1 MKLTELS
8 VNRPIGITMLMLIVI
23 IFGFVSLTHLPIDL
37 MPEISYPTITISSS
51 YSNASP
57 AEVETLITR
66 PIEQALSAVPGVE
79 EINSTSSEGSS
90 RVRVSFEWGTDLD
103 AASNDIRDRL
113 DRILGR
119 LPEDVDRPMLR
130 KFDAAAFPTLIL
142 GASSDLDP
150 VQILTLIEDQV
161 KYRIE
166 RIPGVAALDVM
177 GGRNREIHVNLDV
190 HRMKALQID
199 PAHIATKLRAENLN
213 LPAGIVESGNYEL
226 RLRTPGEFQNVE
238 EISELVIGEQG
249 GSLIRLKDIA
259 EVVDLWEKA
268 RSIIR
273 INGKPGVRIMINK
286 QSGSNTVGVARAVL
300 EEVEKINEELPQ
312 LGLSPIIDSS
322 KYIERSI
329 DNVSNS
335 AIYGGLL
342 AVIILQFFLANLA
355 STSIIAIAIPVSII
369 ATFALMYYFQFTLNI
384 MSLGGVALGIGML
397 VDNSIVV
404 LENIYRY
411 REKGLAMKEA
421 AIKGSSEVA
430 MPVLASTT
438 TTVVIFLPLLF
449 IKGMTGIMFKQLA
462 YVVAFSLFCSLAVS
476 LTMVPMLSS
485 QFLSM
490 KNSKTRKSL
499 TKKTSDLIVGSILKF
514 HSAGL
519 ALVLS
524 WRKVTVL
531 LLGVLVAISFIM
543 FKNISTELMPSADE
557 GEVRVTLELEQGTRL
572 SLAERI
578 FLKAE
583 KIVTAAVPEAETI
596 FLNAGGGRRSVGV
609 SNGNFRIPLVEIN
622 KRDRSTAEIA
632 ANLRRD
638 LVGIP
643 GAKVRVREGQG
654 FFMLRM
660 GSGDGEKIQIQIRG
674 YDIQTADELAQA
686 LEEVLLTVDGITDVQ
701 LSRDKGIPERL
712 VIIDRMKAADQRLSI
727 SKIASFLETMMSG
740 RTAGYL
746 RDGGDEYAIRIQAA
760 DAELMK
766 LEEILDMR
774 ITNTKGQQVM
784 LRNVAQI
791 KSQLGPT
798 VIERRDQERI
808 VNVSANIEGRPV
820 GFVIEDVQQKLR
832 EIPKPANFALVM
844 AGDYEEQQES
854 FNDLKFSFILAILLV
869 YMVMAVQYESIYD
882 PIIVMT
888 TVPLALV
895 GVIPVLL
902 LTGTT
907 LNIQSFIGC
916 IMLGGIVVNNSIL
929 LVDHINDL
937 RHADNRP
944 LIEAVKEAAS
954 DRCRPIL
961 MTALTTILGLLPL
974 ALGVGEGGEMQA
986 PMARAV
992 IGGLMFSTFVS
1003 LFIIPLIYIEFDKTF
1018 AFYQDNS
1025 TKGNRHA

>member
-1 MKLTELS
+1 MKLAELS

-23 IFGFVSLTHLPIDL
+23 IFGFISLTHLPIDL
-37 MPEISYPTITISSS
+37 MPEITYPTITITSS

-57 AEVETLITR
+57 VEVETLITR
-66 PIEQALSAVPGVE
+66 PIEQALAAVPGVE
-79 EINSTSSEGSS
+79 EINSSSSEGSS

-113 DRILGR
+113 DRMLGR

-130 KFDAAAFPTLIL
+130 KFDAAAFPILIL

-150 VQILTLIEDQV
+150 VQILALIEDQV

-226 RLRTPGEFQNVE
+226 RLRTPGEFQSVE
-238 EISELVIGEQG
+238 QISELIIGEQG

-273 INGKPGVRIMINK
+273 INGKPGVRIMISK

-300 EEVEKINEELPQ
+300 DEVQKINEELPQ

-329 DNVSNS
+329 DNVSTS

-342 AVIILQFFLANLA
+342 AIIILQFFLANLA

-411 REKGLAMKEA
+411 REKGLPMKQA

-438 TTVVIFLPLLF
+438 TTIVIFLPLLF
-449 IKGMTGIMFKQLA
+449 VEGMTGIMFKQLA
-462 YVVAFSLFCSLAVS
+462 YIVAFSLFCSLVVS

-490 KNSKTRKSL
+490 KSSKARKSF
-499 TKKTSDLIVGSILKF
+499 TKKVSDYIVGSILKI

-524 WRKVTVL
+524 WRKVTAL
-531 LLGVLVAISFIM
+531 LLGALVATSFIM

-578 FLKAE
+578 FLEAE
-583 KIVTAAVPEAETI
+583 RIVTAAVPEAETI
-596 FLNAGGGRRSVGV
+596 FLNVGGGRNSAGV
-609 SNGNFRIPLVEIN
+609 NSGNFRIPLRAISER
-622 KRDRSTAEIA
+622 KRSTAQIA
-632 ANLRRD
+632 AGLRRD
-638 LVGIP
+638 LMGIP

-660 GSGDGEKIQIQIRG
+660 GSGDGEQIQIQVRG
-674 YDIQTADELAQA
+674 HDIQTADELAQTLQEA
-686 LEEVLLTVDGITDVQ
+686 LLTVDGITDVQ
-701 LSRDKGIPERL
+701 LSRDQGIPERL

-746 RDGGDEYAIRIQAA
+746 REGGEEYAIRIQAA
-760 DAELMK
+760 NAELMR

-774 ITNTKGQQVM
+774 ITNTRGQQVM

-791 KSQLGPT
+791 QSQLGPT
-798 VIERRDQERI
+798 IIERRDQERI
-808 VNVSANIEGRPV
+808 INVSANIEGRPV
-820 GFVIEDVQQKLR
+820 GFVIDDVQQKLR
-832 EIPKPANFALVM
+832 EIPRPANFATVM
-844 AGDYEEQQES
+844 AGDYEEQQKS
-854 FNDLKFSFILAILLV
+854 FNELKFSFILAILLV

-937 RHADNRP
+937 RREHNRP
-944 LIEAVKEAAS
+944 LLEAVKEAAS

-974 ALGVGEGGEMQA
+974 ALGVGEGGEVQA

-992 IGGLMFSTFVS
+992 IGGLMFSTLVS
-1003 LFIIPLIYIEFDKTF
+1003 LFIIPLIYMEFDRAF
-1018 AFYQDNS
+1018 AFYKDNS
-1025 TKGNRHA
+1025 TEGNSHA